1 MQQQPIPNKP
11 GYPLLAKFGHP
22 DDEYFIPIKRNF
34 LTLQYSLPI
43 SVGNNAQLVET
54 IDSLVSRGRQLALS
68 LAETLTKLRARD
80 ESAIYPITAILNPF
94 FEVTELDLRIPPLS
108 STGTIGRDIVGGT
121 TQPAV
126 TGVQEES
133 FFRFLDELEAGA
145 YSADDITTEE

>member
-54 IDSLVSRGRQLALS
+54 TDSLVSRGKQLALS
-68 LAETLTKLRARD
+68 LAETLTKLKARD

-94 FEVTELDLRIPPLS
+94 FEVAELDLRMLPIP
-108 STGTIGRDIVGGT
+108 STEIIGRDILRETAQSEV
-121 TQPAV
+121 ADV
-126 TGVQEES
+126 REES